1 MWEIQLVQCVM
12 VSVEPS
18 FFRIEVGGAI
28 GLIATLIALYCACA
42 MLSQQVCRC
51 RVTKLIELPREAFPA
66 DHLLLAIILKIPTG
80 DQDEDEARFSET
92 GRICPIASPLFRRL
106 VWLWLSL
113 GPSDSHGRQRR
124 PAQRPLTWPSRFLF
138 LLQPEVYLSLW
149 AWHTHGQDLER

>member
-1 MWEIQLVQCVM
+1 M

-51 RVTKLIELPREAFPA
+51 RVTKLIELPRETFPA
-66 DHLLLAIILKIPTG
+66 

-92 GRICPIASPLFRRL
+92 GRICPIGSPLFRRL
-106 VWLWLSL
+106 VWL
-113 GPSDSHGRQRR
+113 
-124 PAQRPLTWPSRFLF
+124 
-138 LLQPEVYLSLW
+138 
-149 AWHTHGQDLER
+149 